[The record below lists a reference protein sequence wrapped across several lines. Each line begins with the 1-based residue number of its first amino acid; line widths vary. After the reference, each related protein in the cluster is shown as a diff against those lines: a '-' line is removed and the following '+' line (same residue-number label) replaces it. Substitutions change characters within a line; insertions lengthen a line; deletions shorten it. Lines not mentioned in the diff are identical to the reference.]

1 MDQREEYTDYGGL
14 VPSPSYRSSMSGY
27 ASQYT
32 GNKYTARINVGAVEK
47 LKYSSPNIAANY

>member
-1 MDQREEYTDYGGL
+1 MDGREEYADYGGL

-32 GNKYTARINVGAVEK
+32 GETELCVENEILQQIIEFVLNVK
-47 LKYSSPNIAANY
+47 